1 MPNYTRNDRIKK
13 KLFIIRSVTPIEDKK
28 HETCDNMRRRLI
40 KALVKRLDGNKEVS
54 IKIDGERK
62 RKTWLETLGMIWVIR
77 AL

>member
-1 MPNYTRNDRIKK
+1 
-13 KLFIIRSVTPIEDKK
+13 VTPIEDKK

-62 RKTWLETLGMIWVIR
+62 RKTWLETLGMI
-77 AL
+77 